1 MFQKDKRPSLCFS
14 NEEFMLRCLE
24 DKYFLNFLIEIEKQ
38 YKYVIKVPS
47 IEDRFQTVTAIFEP
61 FIFKPAHKNVT

>member
-1 MFQKDKRPSLCFS
+1 MLGCF
-14 NEEFMLRCLE
+14 E

-47 IEDRFQTVTAIFEP
+47 IEDRLQTVTAIFEP